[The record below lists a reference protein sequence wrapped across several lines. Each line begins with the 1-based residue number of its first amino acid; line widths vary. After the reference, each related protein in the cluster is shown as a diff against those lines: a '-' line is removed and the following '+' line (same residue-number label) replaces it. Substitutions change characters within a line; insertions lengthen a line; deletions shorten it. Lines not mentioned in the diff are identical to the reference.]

1 GSAAG
6 VTWNCPADTEIAN
19 HRTDCPFGGWEG
31 GLFGLPTASGVTL
44 FEDQWGEVKWDVTMD
59 VRNGVTAWL
68 LKKDPEDASGEVW
81 FFSKEG
87 AAAAEVGNPDLA
99 PRLILEI
106 AIEDEFVK

>member
-1 GSAAG
+1 M
-6 VTWNCPADTEIAN
+6 
-19 HRTDCPFGGWEG
+19 
-31 GLFGLPTASGVTL
+31 FGLPTASGVTL